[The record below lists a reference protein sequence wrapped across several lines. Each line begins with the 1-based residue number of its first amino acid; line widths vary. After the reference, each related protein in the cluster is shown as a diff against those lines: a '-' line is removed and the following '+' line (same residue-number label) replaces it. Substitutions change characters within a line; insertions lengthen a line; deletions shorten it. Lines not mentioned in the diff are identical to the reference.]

1 VFLPAP
7 ARLLAAHRARESAR
21 RDAAFSD
28 PYARVLLGAIDDRF
42 SRILSGADTTEWL
55 FTARTVAFDRL
66 IAREVAAGVDLVVN
80 LAAGLDAR
88 PYRLAFPAGLRW
100 VDVDSPD
107 VLDYKAAILS
117 SAQPSCSVT
126 FHPVDLANPDA
137 RRGAFRDLGRA
148 ATRALVFGESLLV
161 HLMRSDVQALSDD
174 LAAVPAFQRWLVDL
188 VSPPMMDLLNEQS
201 GDIVRETGAP
211 YLFAPR
217 QGPCRSRRR
226 RLAVGRRPFADP
238 DGTETRTAAD
248 CAKDDGVPQAK
259 GRLPRTGPGLV
270 RVCWGSTTWAHR
282 AKVRR
287 QAPFE
292 RSDDRWQP
300 TACGCHRQ
308 SQPREVTPQS
318 RVTVPVH

>member
-1 VFLPAP
+1 MFLPAP

-137 RRGAFRDLGRA
+137 RRGAFRDLGRG

-217 QGPCRSRRR
+217 QGPAVLDGAGWQLVGVRS
-226 RLAVGRRPFADP
+226 LIQ
-238 DGTETRTAAD
+238 TAL
-248 CAKDDGVPQAK
+248 KLE
-259 GRLPRTGPGLV
+259 RLPIALRMTAFLGEAEAAANRPWAGACLMGKHEPGI
-270 RVCWGSTTWAHR
+270 
-282 AKVRR
+282 
-287 QAPFE
+287 
-292 RSDDRWQP
+292 
-300 TACGCHRQ
+300 
-308 SQPREVTPQS
+308 
-318 RVTVPVH
+318 

>member
-1 VFLPAP
+1 VCLPAP

-66 IAREVAAGVDLVVN
+66 IAKEVAAGLDLVVN
-80 LAAGLDAR
+80 LGAGLDAR

-107 VLDYKAAILS
+107 VLDYKADILS
-117 SAQPSCSVT
+117 SARPSCSVT

-137 RRGAFRDLGRA
+137 RRGAFRDLGRGT
-148 ATRALVFGESLLV
+148 TRALVFGESLLV

-211 YLFAPR
+211 YVFAPR
-217 QGPCRSRRR
+217 QGPAVLDGAGWQLVGVRS
-226 RLAVGRRPFADP
+226 LIQ
-238 DGTETRTAAD
+238 TAL
-248 CAKDDGVPQAK
+248 KLE
-259 GRLPRTGPGLV
+259 RLPIALRMTAFLSEGEAAANRPWAGACLLGKHEPGI
-270 RVCWGSTTWAHR
+270 
-282 AKVRR
+282 
-287 QAPFE
+287 
-292 RSDDRWQP
+292 
-300 TACGCHRQ
+300 
-308 SQPREVTPQS
+308 S
-318 RVTVPVH
+318 R

>member
-1 VFLPAP
+1 MFLPAP

-100 VDVDSPD
+100 VDVDSPE

-137 RRGAFRDLGRA
+137 RRGAFRDLGRG

-174 LAAVPAFQRWLVDL
+174 LAAVPAFQRWLADL
-188 VSPPMMDLLNEQS
+188 VSPPMLDLLNEQS

-217 QGPCRSRRR
+217 QGPSFLDVAGWQMVGVRS
-226 RLAVGRRPFADP
+226 LMQ
-238 DGTETRTAAD
+238 TAL
-248 CAKDDGVPQAK
+248 KLE
-259 GRLPRTGPGLV
+259 RLPIALRMTAFLGEGDIAARPWAGACLLGKEPLEPG
-270 RVCWGSTTWAHR
+270 G
-282 AKVRR
+282 
-287 QAPFE
+287 
-292 RSDDRWQP
+292 
-300 TACGCHRQ
+300 
-308 SQPREVTPQS
+308 
-318 RVTVPVH
+318 